1 MSSSL
6 PPPPNPHALL
16 KLIVNVE
23 RGVSWRY
30 FYHTEQA
37 GLIFHPLIWGRCF
50 SHLVLHSKSRAQAG
64 LIFHPLIWGRSFSH
78 LVLHSKCRAQ
88 AGLIFPPTDLGP
100 DFSYLVRSKSGA
112 QPADLGPLF
121 YFLVT

>member
-37 GLIFHPLIWGRCF
+37 GLIFHPLIWGR
-50 SHLVLHSKSRAQAG
+50 
-64 LIFHPLIWGRSFSH
+64 SFSH

-100 DFSYLVRSKSGA
+100 DVRYLVRSKSRA
-112 QPADLGPLF
+112 QPAGLGPLF